1 MEKVFIDGEVYFDRD
16 KDIAERAQI
25 EAKKKGL
32 IEKQREDEKRNAP
45 QMQQRR
51 PTTMNKTILLT
62 LAMAG
67 LAAAGQDDSF
77 LLRGATI
84 HPVSGPNIENAMLL
98 VVDGKIAEIGLKIQT
113 KLKVRIV
120 EAKGMHVYPGFID
133 SGSPVGLQEVSSVR
147 ETGDTG
153 ELGMFNP
160 QLKAISAVNPESEH
174 IPVIRGNGTT
184 LVQILPGV
192 ASGQG
197 QTGIIGGQTSLV
209 HLNGYTWEEM
219 QTAGYVALEAEW
231 PLPARAGRGGAD
243 FGGQRGSREG
253 GGFAQANRVKEEN
266 IQKLTEFVEQAR
278 RYQTA
283 KKAGAVP
290 VDRKFEAMLP
300 ILDRTKPMVVTAA
313 RERAI
318 REAVEWAEKQKIR
331 IIVAGVTKPG
341 KMVEELAKRKIP
353 VILGSPYDVRM
364 EEDDP
369 YDDPYTLPARLH
381 QAGVEFAYASFGL
394 QFARNLPIDAGQAVA
409 YGLPYEVAL
418 KAITMT
424 PAKIWGVADKYGSIE
439 TGKMADL
446 IVTDGDPLEP
456 RSSVKMMFI
465 HGAAVELE
473 SKHTRLNKKY
483 MERP

>member
-1 MEKVFIDGEVYFDRD
+1 
-16 KDIAERAQI
+16 
-25 EAKKKGL
+25 
-32 IEKQREDEKRNAP
+32 
-45 QMQQRR
+45 
-51 PTTMNKTILLT
+51 MNKAILLT
-62 LAMAG
+62 LAVAG

-84 HPVSGPNIENAMLL
+84 HPVSGPNIENAMML

-153 ELGMFNP
+153 EMGMFNP

-219 QTAGYVALEAEW
+219 QTASYVALEAEW
-231 PLPARAGRGGAD
+231 PVPTRTGRGGGFALAA
-243 FGGQRGSREG
+243 QRAGREG
-253 GGFAQANRVKEEN
+253 GGFAQANRAKEEN
-266 IQKLTEFVEQAR
+266 IQKLTEFIEQAR

-300 ILDRTKPMVVTAA
+300 ILDGAKPMVVTAA

-318 REAVEWAEKQKIR
+318 RESVEWAEKQRIR
-331 IIVAGVTKPG
+331 IIIAGVTNPG
-341 KMVEELAKRKIP
+341 KMLEELGKKKIP
-353 VILGSPYDVRM
+353 VILGSPYAVRM

-381 QAGVEFAYASFGL
+381 QAGIEFTYASFGL
-394 QFARNLPIDAGQAVA
+394 QFARNLPFQAGQAVA
-409 YGLPYEVAL
+409 YGLPYDVAL
-418 KAITMT
+418 KSITMT
-424 PAKIWGVADKYGSIE
+424 PAKLWGVADKYGSIE
-439 TGKMADL
+439 PGKMADL

-456 RSSVKMMFI
+456 RSCVKMMFI
-465 HGAAVELE
+465 NGFAVDLE
-473 SKHTRLNKKY
+473 SKHTRLNRKY

>member
-1 MEKVFIDGEVYFDRD
+1 
-16 KDIAERAQI
+16 
-25 EAKKKGL
+25 
-32 IEKQREDEKRNAP
+32 
-45 QMQQRR
+45 
-51 PTTMNKTILLT
+51 
-62 LAMAG
+62 
-67 LAAAGQDDSF
+67 
-77 LLRGATI
+77 
-84 HPVSGPNIENAMLL
+84 
-98 VVDGKIAEIGLKIQT
+98 
-113 KLKVRIV
+113 
-120 EAKGMHVYPGFID
+120 
-133 SGSPVGLQEVSSVR
+133 LQEVSSVR

-153 ELGMFNP
+153 EIGMFNP

-219 QTAGYVALEAEW
+219 QTAPYVALEAEW
-231 PLPARAGRGGAD
+231 PVPSRPVRGGGFTPGA
-243 FGGQRGSREG
+243 QRTAREG
-253 GGFAQANRVKEEN
+253 GGFAQANRAKEEN

-300 ILDRTKPMVVTAA
+300 ILDGAKPMVVTAA

-331 IIVAGVTKPG
+331 IIIAGVTKPG
-341 KMVEELAKRKIP
+341 KMTEELGKKRIP
-353 VILGSPYDVRM
+353 VILGSPYSVRM
-364 EEDDP
+364 DEDDP

-381 QAGVEFAYASFGL
+381 AAGVEFTYASFGL
-394 QFARNLPIDAGQAVA
+394 QFARNLPFQAGQAVA
-409 YGLPYEVAL
+409 YGLPYDVAL
-418 KAITMT
+418 KSITMT
-424 PAKIWGVADKYGSIE
+424 PAKLWGVADKYGSIE
-439 TGKMADL
+439 TGKTADL

-465 HGAAVELE
+465 NGFAVDLE
-473 SKHTRLNKKY
+473 SKHTRLSKKY
-483 MERP
+483 MDRP